1 MRTATLRATI
11 AVASTLAVVLA
22 LPAGAQ
28 AGFGEPIKVTPSGAD
43 PFGYPSDVGF
53 DRSGE
58 TTVETV
64 SEKHILVFT
73 RPLGGSFSG
82 GEIGTGTKASMA
94 VGADGAAVSVWSES
108 ATTVKVEYRA
118 SAGAAFAPAASFPGV
133 AVGNVA
139 AGIDANGNAVVAWT
153 DGAIHYALSTGAA
166 FGSAEEAPLGATPGF
181 EGRGEDPQ
189 RDHGPRAFR
198 DDAGNVILAYRDGA
212 NATVAHRAASGAW
225 DKTVLSASSTDLQA
239 DADSTS
245 GRLIVGYTISG
256 KFVAAQGSTSSS
268 TLPVVVEQ
276 PASSARIFSV
286 AVQRAG
292 SVAAAF
298 WTGSSNELLGA
309 GSLSGFKVE
318 TIAPGPDEH
327 GVLGAVTTGS
337 DEVVYYVAA
346 PGLQRASRVP
356 GGTWTNTP
364 FEVSNYGTLAVGAG
378 FGGEAFGLFVDFGSD
393 TGITGFPYCEFPESP
408 SGACAAA
415 IVSAPAPAPGPV
427 GPPESAPAAPRL
439 GVSGNVALL
448 SGTVLV
454 RLPGSSRLIA
464 LSTLRQIPFGSVI
477 EATRGAVSVTTA
489 APHGGTQTG
498 IFHSGEFRLTQGRD
512 GLVVA
517 TLTGGSYALCPTA
530 RERAHRAQA
539 SASHASGKH
548 IVRKLWANAHGSFS
562 TRGNYAAGVV
572 QGTEWLT
579 EDLCEGTLI
588 RVTRD
593 KVKVTDLVRHRTV
606 SVRVGHTYLAKAR

>member
-1 MRTATLRATI
+1 MRTATLRWTI
-11 AVASTLAVVLA
+11 AVASALA
-22 LPAGAQ
+22 LAIPAEAQ
-28 AGFGEPIKVTPSGAD
+28 AGFGESIKVTPTGAD
-43 PFGYPSDVGF
+43 PFGYPSDIGF
-53 DRSGE
+53 DRSGQ

-73 RPLGGSFSG
+73 RPSGGTFSG

-94 VGADGAAVSVWSES
+94 VSGDGAAVTAWSES
-108 ATTVKVEYRA
+108 PTEVKVFYRT
-118 SAGAAFAPAASFPGV
+118 SAGAAFAEAASFAGTAVANV
-133 AVGNVA
+133 AV
-139 AGIDANGNAVVAWT
+139 GIDANGNAVVAWK
-153 DGAIHYALSTGAA
+153 DGAIHYAMSTGAS
-166 FGSAEEAPLGATPGF
+166 FGLAEEAPLGASPGF

-212 NATVAHRAASGAW
+212 NATVAHRAPGGAW
-225 DKTVLSASSTDLQA
+225 DKTVLSAASTDLQA
-239 DADSTS
+239 DADPAS
-245 GRLIVGYTISG
+245 GRLMVGYTIAG
-256 KFVAAQGSTSSS
+256 KFVASEGSTSSS
-268 TLPVVVEQ
+268 SVPTVVEQ
-276 PASSARIFSV
+276 PAANARIFSV

-298 WTGSSNELLGA
+298 WTGASNELLGA
-309 GSLSGFKVE
+309 GSLSAFKVE
-318 TIAPGPDEH
+318 TIAAGPV
-327 GVLGAVTTGS
+327 GGGALGAITTGS
-337 DEVVYYVAA
+337 DEVVYYVAS
-346 PGLQRASRVP
+346 PGLQRASLVP
-356 GGTWTNTP
+356 GGVWTNTP
-364 FEVSNYGTLAVGAG
+364 FEVSNYGTLAVGTG
-378 FGGEAFGLFVDFGSD
+378 FGGEAFGLFVDFPGD
-393 TGITGFPYCEFPESP
+393 TGITGFPYCEFIESP
-408 SGACAAA
+408 SGTCAAA
-415 IVSAPAPAPGPV
+415 IVNSPPPTPPAGRSELAPPT
-427 GPPESAPAAPRL
+427 PRL
-439 GVSGNVALL
+439 AISANVAPVSGV
-448 SGTVLV
+448 VLV
-454 RLPGSSRLIA
+454 RLPGSSRFIA

-477 EATRGAVSVTTA
+477 EATHGVVSVTTA

-498 IFHSGEFRLTQGRD
+498 IFYSGEFRLTQGRD

-517 TLTGGSYALCPTA
+517 TLTGGSYAACPTA

-539 SASHASGKH
+539 SASHGSGKH

-606 SVRVGHTYLAKAR
+606 SVRVGHSYLAKVR